1 MPWECP
7 ETPFGALSARKSPV
21 HQDLRDVSFD
31 GYYDRG
37 AAFAGVWRAGQT
49 DRVNSAST
57 RTNWIFVVSNFECSY
72 LGLFKLNET
81 AQSVLALTKLVSLF
95 VFRLTFCPYPDAT
108 TSNHLRP
115 FRLNS
120 FYCVFGI
127 RCGTDSAD
135 MFPRDN
141 YRMRKI

>member
-31 GYYDRG
+31 GYYDRE
-37 AAFAGVWRAGQT
+37 AAFAGVWRAVQT

-81 AQSVLALTKLVSLF
+81 AQSVLALTKFVTFLF
-95 VFRLTFCPYPDAT
+95 FD
-108 TSNHLRP
+108 
-115 FRLNS
+115 
-120 FYCVFGI
+120 
-127 RCGTDSAD
+127 
-135 MFPRDN
+135 
-141 YRMRKI
+141 